1 METLT
6 TLTAKKT
13 FIKDNLDKLSD
24 ESRPTLSQINAFKAE
39 DLALVDTLVAEINSF
54 VTPTEE
60 ETVTEPVE
68 KVSDLKYE
76 TLYTDE
82 GVAVEVVWLPFKKY
96 GMRADKKTKLVKT
109 NYQFEFGNGIITL
122 QNQLLNPVKKQIEIG
137 ELFPIK
143 VATIKPINDSTYGY
157 SKPLYEA
164 QIGEFACELLITERF
179 KQLEDLEERSEM
191 SAEAQA
197 MLITRQAE
205 AEVAKY
211 LAKKGLKV

>member
-1 METLT
+1 MKTLT
-6 TLTAKKT
+6 DKKV
-13 FIKDNLDKLSD
+13 FIKDNLDKLSN
-24 ESRPTLSQINAFKAE
+24 ETRPTLSQINGFKAE
-39 DLALVDTLVAEINSF
+39 NLELVDSLVAEINSF
-54 VTPTEE
+54 VAPAEE
-60 ETVTEPVE
+60 EVTNEPVE
-68 KVSDLKYE
+68 KVDTLKYE

-96 GMRADKKTKLVKT
+96 SMRADKKTKLVRT
-109 NYQFEFGNGIITL
+109 NYQFDFGNGIVTL
-122 QNQLLNPVKKQIEIG
+122 QNQLLNPVKKDIEVG

-164 QIGEFACELLITERF
+164 QIGEFACEILTTERF

-197 MLITRQAE
+197 MLIQKQAE
-205 AEVAKY
+205 AEVERY
-211 LAKKGLKV
+211 LAKKGLKMK